1 MPKLITQDNLK
12 LRQPKVVPVNAGAT
26 VLSALKSEFSN
37 LDPQLNKI
45 YLNTALLLPTDP
57 QLHDKLKE
65 SDVITVV
72 QETKG
77 TVKKVLGSFVDPLL
91 SIADSLV
98 GDAFNSL
105 IDIPDV
111 DTERSSSNNDFTSQT
126 NVMRAF
132 SLFPIVVGS
141 PEISPDLASEA
152 IEFYSNNVKQSEQ
165 SFICSYGTFT
175 GGVIRAGNTPVTRFP
190 GAVATR
196 YEPDP
201 VTKITTI
208 PDYRIGKS
216 VDEVDGQI
224 LDGTN
229 EGQEGTAYQVDKD
242 TPEMTIS
249 GSSVCTAYITDNA
262 LAQSLLTAVNDGA
275 TAFTL
280 EYRIFKTIEP
290 QGAPEPIQATG
301 SGTLSEMT
309 DTGNGTYKVVL
320 NGFTG
325 PQSET
330 TTYPTA
336 TLTYITLVGGALGPF
351 ANPIQ
356 CEKMFFNIKFDR
368 GLKNTVPFEVVVYEL
383 DGLAGSR
390 TGFSQTF
397 NVAYTRD
404 TLDATYFTFEVNP
417 TAGRSWY
424 EFTIERTNESKEDTS
439 EPDEATL
446 EKVFCIQELGDYD
459 FYNLT
464 MLTVQMPTTQI
475 PTGSGVDTKINI
487 KDGSQNMPSYDL
499 DTKQITSDA
508 PSRSFA
514 DAILYLWRDFLE
526 KDVSLLNL
534 DELYTIEKNLIDT
547 YGEEF
552 TYFDY
557 TYDDVE
563 MSAGERIDLA
573 LNVVR
578 GARYSD
584 GNQIRF
590 WRDEATDINSTL
602 ISRADVVSESE
613 RDYTLTRSN
622 YVNGEF
628 DSVQVE
634 YVDRTLNKKAYV
646 YRSIDNGVIVDVT
659 GSNPRKITLTGCQS
673 KAVADNRADLEI
685 RKSLYQRWTLTDTV
699 RDVHRFLDKGE
710 VVLYNEIYEGGDIFG
725 GDIVAAN
732 GATYKTSGELSLD
745 SGKTYQAYFTN
756 LYGDI
761 VGPLSVTGSTD
772 KTVTID
778 AANSEIYVR
787 GFENAQLG
795 SRYLITEINDT
806 TKRRYRVV
814 EKTTSGYNVQL
825 SLINYDERI
834 YENDL

>member
-1 MPKLITQDNLK
+1 MPKLIIQDNLK
-12 LRQPKVVPVNAGAT
+12 LKQPKVIPIDAGVT

-45 YLNTALLLPTDP
+45 YLNTALLLPSDP
-57 QLHDKLKE
+57 QLHNKLKKD
-65 SDVITVV
+65 DVITVV
-72 QETKG
+72 QEVKG
-77 TVKKVLGSFVDPLL
+77 IIGDAIGAVVGLVSSALEFVLG
-91 SIADSLV
+91 
-98 GDAFNSL
+98 GL
-105 IDIPDV
+105 IDVPDV
-111 DTERSSSNNDFTSQT
+111 DTERSSSNNDYTSQT

-132 SLFPIVVGS
+132 SLYPIVVGS
-141 PEISPDLASEA
+141 PEIYPDLASEA
-152 IEFYSNNVKQSEQ
+152 IEFYSDNVKQSEQ
-165 SFICSYGTFT
+165 SFVCSYGTFT
-175 GGVIRAGNTPVTRFP
+175 GGIIRAGNTPVTRFN

-201 VTKITTI
+201 VTKVATI
-208 PDYRIGKS
+208 PNYRIGKS

-229 EGQEGTAYQVDKD
+229 EGQEGTAYQVNKD

-249 GSSVCTAYITDNA
+249 GNNVCTAYITDDA
-262 LAQSLLTAVNDGA
+262 LAQSLLTAINDGA
-275 TAFTL
+275 TAFKL
-280 EYRIFKTIEP
+280 EYKISRTIEP
-290 QGAPEPIQATG
+290 GGGPEPFPAIG

-309 DTGNGTYKVVL
+309 ATGNGTYKIVL

-325 PQSET
+325 PQSENGI
-330 TTYPTA
+330 YPSS

-368 GLKNTVPFEVVVYEL
+368 GLKNTVPIEVIVYEL
-383 DGLAGSR
+383 DGLAGNR

-397 NVAYTRD
+397 NVSYTRD

-417 TAGRSWY
+417 TAGRTWY

-439 EPDEATL
+439 KPDEATL

-459 FYNLT
+459 FDNLT
-464 MLTVQMPTTQI
+464 MLTVKMPTTQI

-487 KDGSQNMPSYDL
+487 KDGFQNMPSYDL
-499 DTKQITSDA
+499 DTKQITADA

-514 DAILYLWRDFLE
+514 DAILYVWRDFLE

-590 WRDEATDINSTL
+590 WRDEATDIDSTL
-602 ISRADVVSESE
+602 ISRADVASESE
-613 RDYTLTRSN
+613 RDYALTRSN

-634 YVDRTLNKKAYV
+634 YVDRSLNKKAYV

-725 GDIVAAN
+725 GDIVAAD
-732 GATYKTSGELSLD
+732 GATYTTSGKLSLER
-745 SGKTYQAYFTN
+745 SKTYQAYFTN
-756 LYGDI
+756 LYGGI
-761 VGPLSVTGSTD
+761 VGPLNVTGSTD

>member
-1 MPKLITQDNLK
+1 MPKLIIQDNLK
-12 LRQPKVVPVNAGAT
+12 LRQPKVIPVNSGVT
-26 VLSALKSEFSN
+26 ILDVLKAEFN
-37 LDPQLNKI
+37 TFDPQLNKI
-45 YLNTALLLPTDP
+45 YFNTALLLHTDP
-57 QLHDKLKE
+57 QLNNKLNKD
-65 SDVITVV
+65 DVVTVV
-72 QETKG
+72 QEVKG
-77 TVKKVLGSFVDPLL
+77 G
-91 SIADSLV
+91 LV
-98 GDAFNSL
+98 GAIISPFTSLLGAVVDFALGSL
-105 IDIPDV
+105 IDVPEV
-111 DTERSSSNNDFTSQT
+111 DTEQASTNNDFTSQT
-126 NVMRAF
+126 NIMRAF

-152 IEFYSNNVKQSEQ
+152 IEFYSDNIKQSEQ

-175 GGVIRAGNTPVTRFP
+175 GGVIRAGNTPITRFP

-196 YEPDP
+196 YLPDP
-201 VTKITTI
+201 TTKITTI
-208 PDYRIGKS
+208 NDYRIGKS

-249 GSSVCTAYITDNA
+249 GSGVCTAYITDNA
-262 LAQSLLTAVNDGA
+262 LAQSLLTAINEGA
-275 TAFTL
+275 TAFKL
-280 EYRIFKTIEP
+280 EYTINITMEP
-290 QGAPEPIQATG
+290 GGGPEPIPAIG

-309 DTGNGTYKVVL
+309 DTGSGSYKVVL

-325 PQSET
+325 RQSENGV
-330 TTYPTA
+330 YPSS

-351 ANPIQ
+351 ANRIE

-368 GLKNTVPFEVVVYEL
+368 GLKNTVPLEVVVYEL
-383 DGLAGSR
+383 DGLAGNR

-397 NVAYTRD
+397 TVAYTRD

-417 TAGRSWY
+417 TAGRTWY
-424 EFTIERTNESKEDTS
+424 EFTIQRTNESKEDTN

-459 FYNLT
+459 FDNLT
-464 MLTVQMPTTQI
+464 MLTVKMPTTQI

-487 KDGSQNMPSYDL
+487 KDGMQSMPSYDL
-499 DTKQITSDA
+499 TTKQITDDA
-508 PSRSFA
+508 ESRSFA

-526 KDVSLLNL
+526 KDISLLNL

-547 YGEEF
+547 YGAEF

-584 GNQIRF
+584 GNQMRF
-590 WRDEATDINSTL
+590 WRDEKTGLNSTL

-628 DSVQVE
+628 DSVQIE

-646 YRSIDNGVIVDVT
+646 YRSISNGVITSAT
-659 GSNPRKITLTGCQS
+659 GSNPRKISLTGCQS
-673 KAVADNRADLEI
+673 KAVAENRADLEI
-685 RKSLYQRWTLTDTV
+685 RKTLYQRWTLTDTV
-699 RDVHRFLDKGE
+699 RDSQRFLDKGE

-725 GDIVAAN
+725 GDVVSAN
-732 GATYKTSGELSLD
+732 SNVYTVSGKLSLD
-745 SGKTYQAYFTN
+745 SSKTYQVYFTN
-756 LYGDI
+756 LYGDA

-772 KTVTID
+772 KTVTIA
-778 AANSEIYVR
+778 AANSEIYTR

-795 SRYLITEINDT
+795 SRYLITEIDDT
-806 TKRRYRVV
+806 TTRRYRVV
-814 EKTTSGYNVQL
+814 EKSTSGYNVQL
-825 SLINYDERI
+825 SMINYDERI